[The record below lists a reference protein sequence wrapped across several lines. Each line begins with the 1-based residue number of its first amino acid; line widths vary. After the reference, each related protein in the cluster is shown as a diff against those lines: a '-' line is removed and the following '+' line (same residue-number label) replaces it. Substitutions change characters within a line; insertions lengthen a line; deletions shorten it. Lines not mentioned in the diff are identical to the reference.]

1 MATLTYQLYEL
12 TDFIRRVFAL
22 NLPQAVWVAAELA
35 QVNSSR
41 GHCYLTLVQKAA
53 EEATIQAQLEGV
65 VWQSQWREI
74 QRIHGPKIV
83 RDLFQEGMSV
93 RLKVTTSFHPRYG
106 LKLVVEDIDP
116 AYTVGLLEMRRQETL
131 AKLSAAGLLDRNA
144 QLPLPLAPQRLAVI
158 SSDAA
163 AGLADFRQQL
173 NANPYGYS
181 FRTQLFTAAMQGAQT
196 SPEIL
201 SRLRQIA
208 DWGGAFDAVVIVR
221 GGGGKTD
228 LAAFDAEDLAV
239 AVANFP
245 LPVLVGIGHETDDT
259 VLDRVAHRSLKTPT
273 ATAVFLVDCLARA
286 EYRVLQLARELH
298 VSGERIHQRQEGL
311 LQRAQE
317 LTSQAATN
325 ALAQAKQQLTQAARD
340 IPRLADRA
348 TAAEQERLGHLTRLL
363 KALHPA
369 TTLARG
375 YGLLSQ
381 DGHIITD
388 PAQIKAGEVEV
399 RLQKGRI
406 RLRKDPPEG

>member
-1 MATLTYQLYEL
+1 MATVTYQLHEL

-41 GHCYLTLVQKAA
+41 GHCYFTLVQKAP
-53 EEATIQAQLEGV
+53 EEATIQAQLDGV
-65 VWQSQWREI
+65 VWQGQWREI

-173 NANPYGYS
+173 NANPYGYC
-181 FRTQLFTAAMQGAQT
+181 FRTQLFTAAMQGSQA

-208 DWGGAFDAVVIVR
+208 GWAGAFDAVVIVR

-239 AVANFP
+239 AVAEFP

-286 EYRVLQLARELH
+286 EYRVLQLARDIH
-298 VSGERIHQRQEGL
+298 GSGERIRQRQEGM
-311 LQRAQE
+311 LQRTQE
-317 LTSQAATN
+317 LTFQAAHH
-325 ALAQAKQQLTQAARD
+325 ALAQAQQLLNQVGRE

-348 TAAEQERLGHLTRLL
+348 TTAEQERLGHLTRLL

-375 YGLLSQ
+375 YGLVSQ
-381 DGHIITD
+381 DGHLITD
-388 PAQIKAGEVEV
+388 PAQIKEGAVDLRLEKGRV
-399 RLQKGRI
+399 RLRTDG
-406 RLRKDPPEG
+406 PAG